1 LDGSAARAGLDEVFI
16 RALLCSLII
25 IAGSL
30 NSFGQQG
37 NPFELKN
44 RVPSRNTSNPDTL
57 TPTGILPDS
66 VIVVNQDSVLQEIVN
81 GLLEKIDTVTIQG
94 QAMLDSDVLQT
105 NPTDSS
111 GYDTSKSV
119 AGSHSLEKG
128 KEQIVAGSNKT
139 GFKPAGIVRKLDQL
153 PLNTEFEL
161 DNRNVL
167 FGVTLLTLLF
177 LASLL
182 AVNRSL
188 VKKAYRAIAND
199 NYLRFLYREYK
210 SMPWLYWLFYAHFF
224 INAGFFI
231 FLILDYFD
239 WYSNGSI
246 LVLLLS
252 ILFVASAYLL
262 KHLTLSTVAAAF
274 PVEKEANLY
283 GFVTLLVNIL
293 LGLALLPIN
302 LLVSFGP
309 ESIVNI
315 VIWIGISL
323 VILLYGFRQLKGLF
337 ISGRLV
343 HSYLFHFFLYLCSAE
358 IAPLLIVGK
367 LALGNFGEN

>member
-1 LDGSAARAGLDEVFI
+1 MDGSDVRTGLYAGSI
-16 RALLCSLII
+16 RALLCFLIM

-30 NSFGQQG
+30 SSFGQQG

-44 RVPSRNTSNPDTL
+44 RVPNRNTSNPDTL
-57 TPTGILPDS
+57 TPTVMLPDS
-66 VIVVNQDSVLQEIVN
+66 VVVANRDSVVQKIVN
-81 GLLEKIDTVTIQG
+81 GLRETVDTQG
-94 QAMLDSDVLQT
+94 HSILSSDALQASPADST
-105 NPTDSS
+105 GYDSS
-111 GYDTSKSV
+111 EAAAVG
-119 AGSHSLEKG
+119 HSFEKG
-128 KEQIVAGSNKT
+128 QEQNVAGSNQT
-139 GFKPAGIVRKLDQL
+139 GFKPVGIVGKLHQL

-210 SMPWLYWLFYAHFF
+210 SMPWLYWLFYTHFF

-239 WYSNGSI
+239 WYANGSI
-246 LVLLLS
+246 VVLLLS
-252 ILFVASAYLL
+252 ILFVTSAYLL
-262 KHLTLSTVAAAF
+262 KHLTLTTVAAAF
-274 PVEKEANLY
+274 PVEKEASLY

-293 LGLALLPIN
+293 LGLVLLPIN
-302 LLVSFGP
+302 LLVAFGP
-309 ESIVNI
+309 ESVVKI